1 MTRSR
6 QSLCLDNIS
15 DGETVHQRCVLI
27 SGRCTSYD
35 GEDFLSISNLVAYG
49 SEAFPVQN
57 WPVAQGNF
65 KAMVILSP
73 GSNKLILHHNY
84 NGEVQDSIEFI
95 VTYIPLLQ
103 FPPLHLAIMVA
114 KDSPLLIDC
123 PPSKRGGFSS
133 AHADLDGA
141 IAKLRMT
148 AYMWQALTAED
159 MRSKGLG
166 RRSFRFDEEWAVDTL
181 SRDFLQ
187 AKYDDSLES
196 ESAMRSTAKIHIVR
210 SSRTTSELRDAQ
222 IAQQNPS
229 ARRKN
234 DLFDYFL
241 DALKEAGGPF
251 TSSARPVVA
260 GLILDSH
267 YSPTQN
273 LILAHAALG
282 CSNPK
287 GISLGMFGSHLTY
300 SWPRFLEEVPACLT
314 DTRPPGDKVGN
325 DNGECGTMWEACSI
339 GQGAHIHEVG
349 HAFGSPHRP
358 GIMER
363 GYAQDWPKNFLPRT
377 AYCAHTKSEGV
388 LMTAETPNNARWN
401 LIDALAFSVLPHFR
415 LPTDPVLPV
424 HIRDASPTI
433 QVVYEDDEGLVVALS
448 IGSAA
453 GIAQVQFQGVTEPR
467 PSVAEPMPMLR
478 FTTEELEGR
487 FDHAEPL
494 KLHVLGINGKERTVN
509 NVWKLFSNSSF
520 VRVPGTSLKLYKRSI
535 YTDRVE
541 TLSENEK
548 VWEWAQLLKEKGRDG
563 NLTPATKIDLRVGCL
578 WDGGVVY
585 YQDGHKSH
593 WGPMWRPGGQE
604 HHFGGHASQ
613 EIELSPNA
621 EIEKIQVNRG
631 ANNAVMGGVRMYL
644 SNGTVAGELNADGNS
659 NVFTLEPAASE
670 RIIGFYG
677 KNDWSHSFC
686 GIMEFGIITAP
697 KNIELPMEVYELSEL
712 QNTDGGLGEVSLSVR
727 RS

>member
-1 MTRSR
+1 MARSS

-27 SGRCTSYD
+27 SGRCTSYKD
-35 GEDFLSISNLVAYG
+35 GEDFLSISTLVAYG

-65 KAMVILSP
+65 KAMIILSP

-84 NGEVQDSIEFI
+84 NGEIQDSIEFI

-196 ESAMRSTAKIHIVR
+196 ENAMRSTAKIHIIR

-251 TSSARPVVA
+251 TSSARPIVA

-314 DTRPPGDKVGN
+314 DARPPGDKVGN

-388 LMTAETPNNARWN
+388 LVTAETPNNARWN
-401 LIDALAFSVLPHFR
+401 LVDALAFRVLPHFR

-424 HIRDASPTI
+424 HIRDASPTV
-433 QVVYEDDEGLVVALS
+433 QVVYEDDEDLVAALG
-448 IGSAA
+448 IESAA
-453 GIAQVQFQGVTEPR
+453 GIARVQFQGVTEPR

-478 FTTEELEGR
+478 FTAKELESR

-494 KLHVLGINGKERTVN
+494 KLHVLGMNGKERTVS
-509 NVWKLFSNSSF
+509 NVWKLLSNSSF

-563 NLTPATKIDLRVGCL
+563 NCEFPASVLPSSLRMLT
-578 WDGGVVY
+578 
-585 YQDGHKSH
+585 
-593 WGPMWRPGGQE
+593 
-604 HHFGGHASQ
+604 
-613 EIELSPNA
+613 
-621 EIEKIQVNRG
+621 
-631 ANNAVMGGVRMYL
+631 VMLV
-644 SNGTVAGELNADGNS
+644 
-659 NVFTLEPAASE
+659 
-670 RIIGFYG
+670 
-677 KNDWSHSFC
+677 
-686 GIMEFGIITAP
+686 
-697 KNIELPMEVYELSEL
+697 
-712 QNTDGGLGEVSLSVR
+712 Q
-727 RS
+727 

>member
-1 MTRSR
+1 
-6 QSLCLDNIS
+6 
-15 DGETVHQRCVLI
+15 
-27 SGRCTSYD
+27 
-35 GEDFLSISNLVAYG
+35 
-49 SEAFPVQN
+49 
-57 WPVAQGNF
+57 
-65 KAMVILSP
+65 MVILSP

-84 NGEVQDSIEFI
+84 NGEIQDSIELT

-251 TSSARPVVA
+251 TSSARPIVA

-267 YSPTQN
+267 YSPTRN

-388 LMTAETPNNARWN
+388 LVTAETPNNARWN
-401 LIDALAFSVLPHFR
+401 LVDALAFSVLPHFR
-415 LPTDPVLPV
+415 LPTDPVLPA
-424 HIRDASPTI
+424 HIRDASPTV
-433 QVVYEDDEGLVVALS
+433 QVVYEDDENLVAAL
-448 IGSAA
+448 GVESAA
-453 GIAQVQFQGVTEPR
+453 GIAQV
-467 PSVAEPMPMLR
+467 
-478 FTTEELEGR
+478 
-487 FDHAEPL
+487 
-494 KLHVLGINGKERTVN
+494 
-509 NVWKLFSNSSF
+509 
-520 VRVPGTSLKLYKRSI
+520 
-535 YTDRVE
+535 
-541 TLSENEK
+541 
-548 VWEWAQLLKEKGRDG
+548 
-563 NLTPATKIDLRVGCL
+563 
-578 WDGGVVY
+578 
-585 YQDGHKSH
+585 
-593 WGPMWRPGGQE
+593 
-604 HHFGGHASQ
+604 
-613 EIELSPNA
+613 
-621 EIEKIQVNRG
+621 
-631 ANNAVMGGVRMYL
+631 
-644 SNGTVAGELNADGNS
+644 
-659 NVFTLEPAASE
+659 
-670 RIIGFYG
+670 
-677 KNDWSHSFC
+677 
-686 GIMEFGIITAP
+686 
-697 KNIELPMEVYELSEL
+697 
-712 QNTDGGLGEVSLSVR
+712 
-727 RS
+727 

>member
-1 MTRSR
+1 MTRSY
-6 QSLCLDNIS
+6 QSICLENIS
-15 DGETVHQRCVLI
+15 DGETVYQACINLY
-27 SGRCTSYD
+27 STYCDD
-35 GEDFLSISNLVAYG
+35 GEDFISISTITAYG

-57 WPVAQGNF
+57 WPVAQGHF
-65 KAMVILSP
+65 KAMIILSP

-84 NGEVQDSIEFI
+84 NGEIQDSIEFT

-148 AYMWQALTAED
+148 AYMWQAFTAED
-159 MRSKGLG
+159 MRSKGIG
-166 RRSFRFDEEWAVDTL
+166 RRSFRFDEEWTVDTL

-196 ESAMRSTAKIHIVR
+196 ESAMRSTAKVHIIR

-229 ARRKN
+229 ARRKD

-267 YSPTQN
+267 YSPTQK
-273 LILAHAALG
+273 LTLAHAALG
-282 CSNPK
+282 RSNPS

-314 DTRPPGDKVGN
+314 DIRPPGDKVGN

-339 GQGAHIHEVG
+339 GQGAHIYEVG
-349 HAFGSPHRP
+349 RAFGLPYRP
-358 GIMER
+358 GIMRR

-377 AYCAHTKSEGV
+377 AYCAHTKSAGV
-388 LMTAETPNNARWN
+388 PVTAETPNNARWN
-401 LIDALAFSVLPHFR
+401 LLDALAFKPLPHFR
-415 LPTDPVLPV
+415 LPADLVLPV
-424 HIRDASPTI
+424 HIREAPPIIRLT
-433 QVVYEDDEGLVVALS
+433 YEDDEGFNATLS
-448 IGSAA
+448 IESVA
-453 GIAQVQFQGVTEPR
+453 GIAQIWFQGVKKDR
-467 PSVAEPMPMLR
+467 PSVAEPVSVLR
-478 FTTEELEGR
+478 FAYRYLESH
-487 FDHAEPL
+487 FDRASPL
-494 KLHVLGINGKERTVN
+494 KLYVLAMSGKEETIN
-509 NVWKLFSNSSF
+509 NVWKLFSVRDF
-520 VRVPGTSLKLYKRSI
+520 VRVPSTSLILYKRSI
-535 YTDRVE
+535 YTDKTRTVPQ
-541 TLSENEK
+541 NER
-548 VWEWAQLLKEKGRDG
+548 VWEWAQLLKEKGEDG
-563 NLTPATKIDLRVGCL
+563 NLTPVTKIDLHVGTH

-585 YQDGHKSH
+585 YQDGHKTNL
-593 WGPMWRPGGQE
+593 GPLWRPDGQWHGLGGDV
-604 HHFGGHASQ
+604 SQ
-613 EIELSPNA
+613 IELPPNVEIEQFL
-621 EIEKIQVNRG
+621 VNRG
-631 ANNAVMGGVRMYL
+631 RNNAVMDGVRMRL
-644 SNGTVAGELNADGNS
+644 SNGTIGGNLNTNGNL
-659 NVFTLEPAASE
+659 NVFILEPAESE

-677 KNDWSHSFC
+677 KNNWNDRYC
-686 GIMEFGIITAP
+686 CLMEFGIITAP
-697 KNIELPMEVYELSEL
+697 RNVELPMKVYELPEL

-727 RS
+727 PS